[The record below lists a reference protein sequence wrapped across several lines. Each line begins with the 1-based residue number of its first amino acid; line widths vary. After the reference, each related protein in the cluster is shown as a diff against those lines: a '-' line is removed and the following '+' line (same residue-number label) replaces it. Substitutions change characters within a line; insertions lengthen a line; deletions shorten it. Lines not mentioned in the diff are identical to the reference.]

1 MNSRLL
7 TELRALF
14 VGELEEHVSAI
25 NASLL
30 ALERSTSEAEQE
42 ELFRTVLRTL
52 HTVKG
57 AARAASLPV
66 IELACHSLED
76 VFAALRAGGL
86 TSTPD
91 LFGLLFA
98 TTDALAD
105 LGERVAAGRPLDDA
119 PLHALIPQLRAR
131 AGTNVVVTV
140 PAEEGQAIAATI
152 GASLRIPAERLDELL
167 ARSGQL
173 LMSTQRADAD
183 RRVIATEAAALDEA
197 MKRLRMV
204 PFRQS
209 MAHLERAAR
218 DVAVAEG
225 KQVEFVLVGG
235 EIEVDRAVLDA
246 LRDPLL
252 HLVRN
257 AVDHGIEAPDV
268 RRAAGRSAHG
278 TVTVSVIHLGADML
292 VSVSD
297 DGRGLDLDAIRAQL
311 RTRGLA
317 EPTDDRDLARSIF
330 MPGLTTAAKVTEV
343 SGRGVG
349 LDIVKTAV
357 DALRGT
363 IEVSSVAGTAFAL
376 RVPLTLST
384 LRVLEVS
391 VAGQP
396 FVIPAAAVHSLR
408 RIGPADVHT
417 VGGIDRIVVGDRPV
431 PLVPMTAVL
440 ALDAVPQLTAG
451 KLQVVVI
458 SYGTEVALIVDHLVN
473 EGDVVVKGLGPRL
486 RGTKVASGA
495 TLPPSGK
502 IVLILDVP
510 EVVRRALGGSATAG
524 ALLATKQAARK
535 QKLLLIDDSVTTRTL
550 EKSILE
556 GAGYTVVVAVDGA
569 EGWRLLQETPGID
582 LVISDVEMPKMD
594 GFALTETIRAS
605 PRFLHLPVILVTGL
619 AKPEDRARGLTAGA
633 NAYLVKSDF
642 DQQQLLTTIEQI
654 T

>member
-14 VGELEEHVSAI
+14 VGELEEHISAI

-30 ALERSTSEAEQE
+30 ALERSTVDIERE
-42 ELFRTVLRTL
+42 ELIRSLLRTL

-57 AARAASLPV
+57 AARAASLPM
-66 IELACHSLED
+66 IEHASHRLED
-76 VFAALRAGGL
+76 VFAALRAGTL
-86 TSTPD
+86 ESTSE

-105 LGERVAAGRPLDDA
+105 IGERVAAGKPLDDA
-119 PLHALIPQLRAR
+119 PLHSLIPQLMAQ
-131 AGTNVVVTV
+131 AGTGVEVTV
-140 PAEEGQAIAATI
+140 TPEEGPAVAATTV
-152 GASLRIPAERLDELL
+152 ASLRIPTERLDELL

-183 RRVIATEAAALDEA
+183 RRVIANEAAALDEA
-197 MKRLRMV
+197 IKRLRMV
-204 PFRQS
+204 PFQQS
-209 MAHLERAAR
+209 MAHLERTAR
-218 DVAVAEG
+218 DVAAAEG
-225 KQVEFVLVGG
+225 KQVELVLVGG
-235 EIEVDRAVLDA
+235 EIEVDRSVLDA

-257 AVDHGIEAPDV
+257 AVDHGIEVPHV
-268 RRAAGRSAHG
+268 RQAAGRPPHG
-278 TVTVSVIHLGADML
+278 TVTVSVVHLGADML

-297 DGRGLDLDAIRAQL
+297 DGRGLDLNAIRAQL
-311 RTRGLA
+311 RRRGLA

-363 IEVSSVAGTAFAL
+363 IEVSSGAGTAFAL

-391 VAGQP
+391 VGGQL

-408 RIGPADVHT
+408 RIGSADVHT
-417 VGGIDRIVVGDRPV
+417 VGGIDTIVVGDRPV
-431 PLVPMTAVL
+431 PLVPMTAILGL
-440 ALDAVPQLTAG
+440 AAVPQLTAG

-458 SYGTEVALIVDHLVN
+458 SYGSEVALIVDQLVA

-510 EVVRRALGGSATAG
+510 EVVRRALGGSAAAG
-524 ALLATKQAARK
+524 ALLATKTAARK
-535 QKLLLIDDSVTTRTL
+535 QRVLLVDDSVTTRTL

-569 EGWRLLQETPGID
+569 DGWRLLQETPGID
-582 LVISDVEMPKMD
+582 IVISDVEMPKMD
-594 GFALTETIRAS
+594 GFVLTETIRAS
-605 PRFLHLPVILVTGL
+605 PRFQHVPVILVTGL

-642 DQQQLLTTIEQI
+642 DQQQLLTMIEQI